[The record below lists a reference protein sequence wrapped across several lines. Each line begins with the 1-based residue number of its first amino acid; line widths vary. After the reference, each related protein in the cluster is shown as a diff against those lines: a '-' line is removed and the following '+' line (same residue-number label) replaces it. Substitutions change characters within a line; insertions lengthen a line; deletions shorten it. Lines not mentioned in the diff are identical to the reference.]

1 MERPSLPGP
10 GGASASLA
18 PGLGLRPFLLFEE
31 REEVALPDGL
41 AGWSLEGGSAAMPEA
56 EPAPVGAVE
65 VAELEGDWLVE
76 LDGWAFSS
84 EGELL

>member
-1 MERPSLPGP
+1 MECPALPGP

-41 AGWSLEGGSAAMPEA
+41 AGWLLVAGSAAMPEA

-65 VAELEGDWLVE
+65 VAELEGGWMVE
-76 LDGWAFSS
+76 LDGWLFST